1 MENKIKEITKEIDQ
15 YSKAIAKGLISDQII
30 EKVNSLEQQKQEL
43 KFNLSKITE
52 KEHITL
58 DEVREYF
65 YINKNNLF
73 KDRKHQKKV
82 IQTLIKKIV
91 ASNTQVN
98 VELSTLKACSLTT
111 FSGRG

>member
-1 MENKIKEITKEIDQ
+1 M
-15 YSKAIAKGLISDQII
+15 
-30 EKVNSLEQQKQEL
+30 
-43 KFNLSKITE
+43 
-52 KEHITL
+52 
-58 DEVREYF
+58 
-65 YINKNNLF
+65 F

-111 FSGRG
+111 FSGRVLKTSNKHLFVSISDNEFVIKAG